1 MNTKLIPELVTVVLW
16 GIAAVATATVTS
28 DTGQFTYL
36 APLFAVCAIGS
47 VLTVR
52 WAKGSDA

>member
-1 MNTKLIPELVTVVLW
+1 MKLIAELVTVVLW
-16 GIAAVATATVTS
+16 GIAALATATVTS

-52 WAKGSDA
+52 WSRGRGA